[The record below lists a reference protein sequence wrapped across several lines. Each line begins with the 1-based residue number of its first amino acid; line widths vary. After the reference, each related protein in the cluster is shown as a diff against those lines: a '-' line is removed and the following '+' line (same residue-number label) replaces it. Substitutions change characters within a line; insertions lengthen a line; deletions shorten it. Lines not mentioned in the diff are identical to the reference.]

1 MSPTDHTGAVD
12 RSSRRAEKAPYTK
25 EWARERVEQLLEQAS
40 ARAVDQVDATS
51 GGEELAQIVAAYE
64 AAVATLPATPAGNP
78 LAERVGPCWTLEGAA
93 ARMSS
98 RSGGLLTPEALR
110 VRATRHTLVGV
121 QTEDRRWFLPGWQ
134 FDVDRER
141 LVPNAAVTELWQL
154 LPHGAA
160 SPWTHA
166 AWMVSRHR
174 QLDSATPVAWVRKHG
189 VDEAARTAAGARVAQ
204 LVA

>member
-1 MSPTDHTGAVD
+1 MSRHPDHTNTVD
-12 RSSRRAEKAPYTK
+12 GNLRRAEKSPTK
-25 EWARERVEQLLEQAS
+25 KWARQRVEQLLEQAS
-40 ARAVDQVDATS
+40 ARAADQVDAAA

-64 AAVATLPATPAGNP
+64 TAVATLPASPVGNP

-93 ARMSS
+93 VRMSS
-98 RSGGLLTPEALR
+98 RSGGPLTPEALR
-110 VRATRHTLVGV
+110 VRAIRRTLVGV

-154 LPHGAA
+154 LPHDAA

-174 QLDSATPVAWVRKHG
+174 RLDRCTPVDWVRDHG
-189 VDEAARTAAGARVAQ
+189 VDEAARVAAGARAAQ